1 MDSFNQYT
9 VDQSKMIQT
18 KPLVTVIVLTINN
31 LDLLR
36 NCLTSIYSQDYE
48 PMEVVV
54 VDNGSDED
62 VQGMLAEEF
71 PESRMI
77 RLEQNYGFAGGI
89 NRGVE
94 ISQGKYV
101 ALINNDAE
109 ATHKWLSSMVSA
121 AEANSK
127 IAAIASIIIDGN
139 KPKVLDSCGVGIGLD
154 GMSRQ
159 AMRGMPVPTL
169 SQPKEV
175 LLFSGC
181 ACLLRKD
188 VLKEVGLFDEDF
200 FAYCEDTDLGLRL
213 RRAGWE
219 TVVAPGAYVKHFYS
233 MTGGKY
239 SLKKVYWVER
249 NHFWVALKNFPWFL
263 LFTIPFLTFIRYIIQ
278 GYSVLKG
285 TSELYKFT
293 KNINLQ
299 EIVSIYISAYIDMFK
314 KLPDILAKRRKIHK
328 KHRNRNVDM
337 FHLIWKFHLSIDEI
351 IGIRK

>member
-1 MDSFNQYT
+1 
-9 VDQSKMIQT
+9 MIQT
-18 KPLVTVIVLTINN
+18 QPLVTVIVVTINN

-36 NCLTSIYSQDYE
+36 SCLTSIYRQDYE

-89 NRGVE
+89 NRGIE

-109 ATHKWLSSMVSA
+109 ATHKWLSSMVTT
-121 AEANSK
+121 AETNSK

-139 KPKVLDSCGVGIGLD
+139 QPKVLDSCGVGIGLD

-159 AMRGMPVPTL
+159 AMRGMPVPKL

-188 VLKEVGLFDEDF
+188 VLKEAGLFDEDF

-219 TVVAPGAYVKHFYS
+219 IVVAPGAYVKHLYS

-249 NHFWVALKNFPWFL
+249 NHFWVAVKNFPWVL
-263 LFTIPFLTFIRYIIQ
+263 LFTIPFLTFLRYIVQ
-278 GYSVLKG
+278 GYFLLKG
-285 TSELYKFT
+285 NSEIDKFR
-293 KNINLQ
+293 KNIDLSA
-299 EIVSIYISAYIDMFK
+299 IVSTYLGAYIDMFK
-314 KLPDILAKRRKIHK
+314 KLPAMLAKRRKIHK
-328 KHRNRNVDM
+328 KHYNRNVDM

-351 IGIRK
+351 IGIKKQKKCL